1 MGHDISHLHH
11 VGIVVKDME
20 EALALYRR
28 LGFVLPPPTYPLMP
42 PREGEPPAPNGAA
55 NTRATLRRN
64 FIELVTVVTDTS
76 DIPNDA
82 SLTPIRVPADALPRV
97 RAAIEDTIAVLRACL
112 ARFQGMHILVFEAPA
127 LDAVASRLD
136 ASGIGHGAVQMVQ
149 LETDMDAGRSTV
161 PVRSMEIAGAGV
173 PEGRL
178 AVAEPPPPDVLRTQH
193 VDHPNGALDLV
204 EAMLCVEGADVEVV
218 ARRYE
223 TYTGRSTRR
232 NGPMRVI
239 DLDGATVTIVP
250 GSDLES
256 VLPGE
261 RASGLPA
268 FVAYAVEVRDIDATR
283 RHVQRNGV
291 PLNVLP
297 SGDVF
302 VPAAAALGAAVIFRQ
317 AR

>member
-42 PREGEPPAPNGAA
+42 PREGEPPAPFGAA

-64 FIELVTVVTDTS
+64 FIELVTVVTDTR

-136 ASGIGHGAVQMVQ
+136 TSGIGHGAVQMVQ
-149 LETDMDAGRSTV
+149 LETDTDPGRSTV
-161 PVRSMEIAGAGV
+161 PVRSMEIAGDGV

-178 AVAEPPPPDVLRTQH
+178 TVAEPPHRMSCVRGTWIIRMARWISLRRCS
-193 VDHPNGALDLV
+193 V
-204 EAMLCVEGADVEVV
+204 
-218 ARRYE
+218 
-223 TYTGRSTRR
+223 SK
-232 NGPMRVI
+232 GPMSR
-239 DLDGATVTIVP
+239 L
-250 GSDLES
+250 
-256 VLPGE
+256 
-261 RASGLPA
+261 
-268 FVAYAVEVRDIDATR
+268 
-283 RHVQRNGV
+283 
-291 PLNVLP
+291 
-297 SGDVF
+297 
-302 VPAAAALGAAVIFRQ
+302 
-317 AR
+317 

>member
-11 VGIVVKDME
+11 VGIVVRDME

-28 LGFVLPPPTYPLMP
+28 LGFVLPPPGYPMMP
-42 PREGEPPAPNGAA
+42 PREGQPPAPFGAA

-76 DIPNDA
+76 EIPRDA
-82 SLTPIRVPADALPRV
+82 SLVPIRVPADALPRV
-97 RAAIEDTIAVLRACL
+97 RASIEDAIAVLRSCL

-127 LDAVASRLD
+127 LDAVAGRLD
-136 ASGIGHGAVQMVQ
+136 ASGIGHGAVQTVQ
-149 LETDMDAGRSTV
+149 LEIDTEAGRTTV
-161 PVRSMEIAGAGV
+161 PVRSMEIAAEGV

-178 AVAEPPPPDVLRTQH
+178 AVAEPPLPDVLRTRR
-193 VDHPNGALDLV
+193 VEHPNGAWDLV
-204 EAMLCVEGADVEVV
+204 EAMLCVEGADVANV

-223 TYTGRSTRR
+223 TFTGRTARR
-232 NGPMRVI
+232 NGPTRVV

-250 GSDLES
+250 DSDLEG

-261 RASGLPA
+261 QAPGLPA
-268 FVAYAVEVRDIDATR
+268 FVAYAVEVRDLDATR
-283 RHVQRNGV
+283 RYVQRNGFPV
-291 PLNVLP
+291 NVLP